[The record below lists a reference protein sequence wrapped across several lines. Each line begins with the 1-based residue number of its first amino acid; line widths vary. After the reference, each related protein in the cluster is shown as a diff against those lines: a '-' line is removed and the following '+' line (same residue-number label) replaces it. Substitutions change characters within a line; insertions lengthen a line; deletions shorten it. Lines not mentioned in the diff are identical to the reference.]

1 MILFLIMQSQMK
13 MKVSISTRV
22 FDRNMFGV
30 FVGFCNHRGML
41 IAIFLKTLIANYNQ
55 IKFSETDSDEDVNT

>member
-41 IAIFLKTLIANYNQ
+41 IANYNQ